1 MFWLNLVD
9 MFEQNFAQENFIS
22 EAQWLLATKNKRDC
36 READALKSSVTS
48 IASPIIKLPI
58 THK

>member
-36 READALKSSVTS
+36 READAHRRTK
-48 IASPIIKLPI
+48 K
-58 THK
+58 